1 LQLPTAEG
9 RQCATRQPSLAQ
21 VGLALDRRVFG
32 QNLRARRRSS
42 PKTRLRR
49 IASLARRSPHDIPKC
64 IDSRRR
70 PAMKIERELSLRA
83 VGTGMLLGA
92 LLTPSNVYAGLKI
105 GWSFNM
111 SIIALLAGFGFW
123 RGVAERFPGQA
134 GWTPHE
140 SNINQT
146 VASAAASIVSGGLVA
161 PIPAHTLLTGQSLD
175 ALPLIAWVF
184 SVSFLGIWIAWYLR
198 PSLVEDDALVFPE
211 GVATL
216 EALTNTFRNGREAAQ
231 RLAAL
236 FAAALASG
244 IVKWIDD
251 FGRPIP
257 RWSPSA
263 LLERLGF
270 SLDPSL
276 LLLGFGIII
285 GMRVG
290 LSLLAGTLL
299 AWGGIAPWLLA
310 QGLVALPPGASG
322 PQFAA
327 LVQWLLW
334 PGVSFMVCATLA
346 ALATRL
352 IRQRAVPGT
361 AGANRLG
368 WPAPGPAL
376 GLLLSV
382 ALVVCLQVAL
392 FGIDVLMALLSIPL
406 AVCLAVVAARV
417 VGATGI
423 APIGAIGKVSQ
434 LTFGVIAPG
443 QVTINLMSANTAGG
457 AAGQCTD
464 LMNDFR
470 VGKAI
475 GATPMRQLAAQC
487 VGIAIGSIVGVLSYR
502 ALIPDPQTML
512 LTAEWPAPAVATWK
526 AVAQTLSAGLGSLSV
541 EVHAA
546 IGIGALAGAAVGVM
560 EAALPAARLRWLP
573 NPAAFGLAFILPA
586 SVSMMMAVGAILTW
600 LVGLR
605 WREAAQRYGLAIAAG
620 LVAGESMAGVGA
632 SVFRLVQRSL

>member
-1 LQLPTAEG
+1 
-9 RQCATRQPSLAQ
+9 
-21 VGLALDRRVFG
+21 
-32 QNLRARRRSS
+32 
-42 PKTRLRR
+42 
-49 IASLARRSPHDIPKC
+49 
-64 IDSRRR
+64 
-70 PAMKIERELSLRA
+70 MKVERELSLRA
-83 VGTGMLLGA
+83 VCTGTLLGV

-123 RGVAERFPGQA
+123 QGLAGRVLRGP
-134 GWTPHE
+134 GWTLHE

-161 PIPAHTLLTGQSLD
+161 PIPAHTLLTGQALD
-175 ALPLIAWVF
+175 ALPMMAWVF

-198 PSLVEDDALVFPE
+198 PSLVDDDALIFPE
-211 GVATL
+211 SAATL
-216 EALTNTFRNGREAAQ
+216 EALTNTYRNGREAAQ

-236 FAAALASG
+236 FIAAFASG
-244 IVKWIDD
+244 LVKWVDD
-251 FGRPIP
+251 FQRPLP
-257 RWSPSA
+257 RWAPTP

-270 SLDPSL
+270 NFDPSM

-290 LSLLAGTLL
+290 MSLLAGALL
-299 AWGGIAPWLLA
+299 AWGMVAPWLLA
-310 QGLVALPPGASG
+310 RGLVTLPPDASG

-334 PGVSFMVCATLA
+334 PGVSFMVCATLS
-346 ALATRL
+346 ALAVRL
-352 IRQRAVPGT
+352 FRPRALLQ
-361 AGANRLG
+361 AGAKPSRR
-368 WPAPGPAL
+368 PAPGPLL

-382 ALVVCLQVAL
+382 LLVVALQIAL
-392 FGIDVLMALLSIPL
+392 FDIAPLMALLSIPL
-406 AVCLAVVAARV
+406 ALCLAVVSARV

-434 LTFGVIAPG
+434 LTFGIIAPG

-487 VGIAIGSIVGVLSYR
+487 MGIAVGSIVGVLAYQ

-526 AVAQTLSAGLGSLSV
+526 AVAQTLSAGLESLSR

-546 IGIGALAGAAVGVM
+546 ILIGALAGVAVGVL
-560 EAALPAARLRWLP
+560 ETLLPPRRVRWLP

-586 SVSMMMAVGAILTW
+586 SVSMMMALGAILTW

-605 WREAAQRYGLAIAAG
+605 WGELAQRYGLAVAAG